1 MRIKIRLIS
10 ALVFLTTCGHLLFL
24 TACGNPGSST
34 PVSPVQT
41 QKIPLTCSASTTAS
55 VVPYSLSNNNNTLLF
70 GTSSMTRISSGA
82 AGLPV
87 YGTWLAVDQS
97 SGGFHIKGILEITA
111 SAVTISA
118 DCDYSDGR
126 KTTAIATSAATISS
140 TDIMILETKKVAIP
154 FLHEDTTEVE
164 EAKQLPRI

>member
-1 MRIKIRLIS
+1 MRSKFRLGT
-10 ALVFLTTCGHLLFL
+10 ALLFMTTCGNPLFM
-24 TACGNPGSST
+24 TACGNPGSPA
-34 PVSPVQT
+34 PVSPIQT

-55 VVPYSLSNNNNTLLF
+55 AVPYSLSNNNNTLLF

-97 SGGFHIKGILEITA
+97 SGGFHVKGIIQITA
-111 SAVTISA
+111 SSLTISA

-126 KTTAIATSAATISS
+126 KTSAVATSAATITN
-140 TDIMILETKKVAIP
+140 TDILILETKKVAIP
-154 FLHEDTTEVE
+154 FLHEDTTEE
-164 EAKQLPRI
+164 GEAQ